1 MDPFIIETHR
11 LELIAASC
19 EMAEAELAGR
29 SEFSKLLNAEIPE
42 NWPPAGNDESTMKWF
57 LDRLNENPAN
67 RGWLAWYIVL
77 KNEGQRKRVAV
88 GGIGFKGAPDENG
101 VAETG
106 YGIMETFQRK
116 GYASEALQGI
126 LKWAFRNPELK
137 MVIAE
142 TDEENEASLGVLL
155 KNGFR
160 FAGPGGEDGTIRYE
174 KTREGF

>member
-1 MDPFIIETHR
+1 MDQFIIETPR
-11 LELIAASC
+11 LELIAASR
-19 EMAEAELAGR
+19 EMGEAELATR
-29 SEFSKLLNAEIPE
+29 PEFSSLLNAEIPE
-42 NWPPAGNDESTMKWF
+42 NWPPHGNDENTMKWF

-77 KNEGQRKRVAV
+77 KNNGQGKRAAI

-106 YGIMETFQRK
+106 YGIMEFFQNK
-116 GYASEALQGI
+116 GYASEALKG
-126 LKWAFRNPELK
+126 LLNWAFGHNELK
-137 MVIAE
+137 KVIAE

-160 FAGPGGEDGTIRYE
+160 FAGPGSEEGTMRYE
-174 KTREGF
+174 ISRKGF